1 MEFRVENSAEL
12 RVFRRS
18 LPRYA
23 GELDSKL
30 TNASGGSRGENEILM
45 HPKIVSALDGRRA
58 DVSLRKA
65 GRHFVRAAS
74 ERMS

>member
-1 MEFRVENSAEL
+1 MESGWKTAPSCVYSAG
-12 RVFRRS
+12 RCHATR
-18 LPRYA
+18 